1 MKPLLCFAY
10 MSAGGMVLLI
20 SGCGA
25 QPEKGHQDVSP
36 PPAATVRAQEIQL
49 KPQTSFEEVVGTVRA
64 KLRATLE
71 ARVSGRIDQM
81 PVTLGQQVN
90 AGDLIARLHAP
101 EVQARLEQ
109 AQASLQQAEKDWKR
123 VSTLFEQQAITRSEY
138 DAADAKYGLAKASVA
153 EAQAMMEYV
162 QVAAPF
168 KGVVTRKLA
177 DRGDLAAPGKPL
189 VELEDPS
196 ALQLEADVPEA
207 IAAQIQQDATLGIRL
222 EAPAKETSGIVKE
235 IAPAID
241 PQSRTFRVKLDLPG
255 DISLVSGRF
264 ARLLVPL
271 GQARSVLVPNS
282 AVVQRGQLEIAFV
295 VSKQQALLRLI
306 KTGKHVGN
314 DIEVLSGL
322 DAGETVVI
330 EGAEQLVDGQ
340 TVTLK

>member
-1 MKPLLCFAY
+1 MKSFFCFVYSPVAGLLLF
-10 MSAGGMVLLI
+10 

-25 QPEKGHQDVSP
+25 QPEKGHQDISA
-36 PPAATVRAQEIQL
+36 PPAAHVRAQEVQL
-49 KPQTSFEEVVGTVRA
+49 KPRTSFEEVVGTVRV

-81 PVTLGQQVN
+81 PVVLGQQVK
-90 AGDLIARLHAP
+90 AGDLIARLYAP

-109 AQASLQQAEKDWKR
+109 AQASLQQADKDWKR
-123 VSTLFEQQAITRSEY
+123 LSTLFEQQAVTRSEY
-138 DAADAKYGLAKASVA
+138 DAADAKYRVAKGAVA
-153 EAQAMMEYV
+153 EAQAMLEYV

-168 KGVVTRKLA
+168 NGVVTRKLA
-177 DRGDLAAPGKPL
+177 DLGDLAAPGKPL

-207 IAAQIQQDATLGIRL
+207 IAAQIRQNATLAVRL
-222 EAPAKETSGIVKE
+222 ESPPIETSGIVKE
-235 IAPAID
+235 IARTVD

-255 DISLVSGRF
+255 APSLVSGRF

-271 GQARSVLVPNS
+271 GQARSLLVPNS

-295 VSKQQALLRLI
+295 VSKQQAILRLV

-322 DAGETVVI
+322 DPGENLVI

-340 TVTLK
+340 SVIVQ